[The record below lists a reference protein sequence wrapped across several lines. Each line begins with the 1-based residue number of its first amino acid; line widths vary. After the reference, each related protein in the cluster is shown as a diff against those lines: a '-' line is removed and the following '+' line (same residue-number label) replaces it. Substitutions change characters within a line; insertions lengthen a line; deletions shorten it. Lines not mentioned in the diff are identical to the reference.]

1 MNERTLR
8 IPTRMPSLKTLG
20 SDEFLWRAKADET
33 SFLTKLGPQLAQIG
47 AVPPPN
53 ADFVSLAVLAFLADR
68 TVKRPAKG
76 WERNIAIRLPVFDA
90 ATWTEL
96 APRSEFV
103 LRLLSGDDWQVTFDG
118 RPPGRRAE
126 VATRPGVDR
135 VVLLSGGADS
145 LCGAI
150 HALEAGER
158 VLLVSHWDWNG
169 HSTYQKDLAQQL
181 AARYPGM
188 VWHRQHRIGRRARQ
202 IGSRVSFGDEPTRR
216 VRSMLFIAL
225 GLAHAS
231 INPALPLWIPE
242 NGYAAI
248 NPPLAGER
256 RGALSTR
263 TTHPTVLDNLESI
276 VIDAGGSASIS
287 NPFETRTK
295 GEMFSMIRDAL
306 GATAAATLLSASH
319 SCAHV
324 RYAVGTG
331 YRPSTQC
338 GVCYGCLV
346 RRSAFLAADI
356 PDGTTY
362 LHAAIAPGDLTNLLK
377 VAAAS
382 EVRTVRYAGARGVS
396 AADVLSLGLPDRVS
410 LSDALAVAQRGLAE
424 LVTGVDTLEDLKAV
438 V

>member
-1 MNERTLR
+1 MSERTLR
-8 IPTRMPSLKTLG
+8 IPTRLPSLKKLG
-20 SDEFLWRAKADET
+20 SDEFLWRPKAEET
-33 SFLTKLGPQLAQIG
+33 SFLTNLGPQLAQIG

-68 TVKRPAKG
+68 TIKRPAKG
-76 WERNIAIRLPVFDA
+76 WERAIEIRLPVFDA
-90 ATWTEL
+90 STWTDL

-103 LRLLSGDDWQVTFDG
+103 LRLLSGDDWHVTFDS
-118 RPPGRRAE
+118 RPSGRRPDM
-126 VATRPGVDR
+126 ATRPEVDR

-150 HALEAGER
+150 HALEEGER
-158 VLLVSHWDWNG
+158 VLLISHWDWNG
-169 HSTYQKDLAQQL
+169 HSTYQKNLAQQL

-188 VWHRQHRIGRRARQ
+188 VWHRQHRIGRRALQ
-202 IGSRVSFGDEPTRR
+202 IGSRASFGDEPTRR

-231 INPALPLWIPE
+231 LDPALPLWIPE

-276 VIDAGGSASIS
+276 VLDVGGSAAIS

-295 GEMFSMIRDAL
+295 GEMFSMIRDAV
-306 GATAAATLLSASH
+306 GATAATKLLSSSH

-362 LHAAIAPGDLTNLLK
+362 LHAAISLRDLTNLLK
-377 VAAAS
+377 TAAAS
-382 EVRTVRYAGARGVS
+382 EVRTVRYAGTRGVS

-424 LVTGVDTLEDLKAV
+424 LVTGVNTLDDLKAV
-438 V
+438 E

>member
-1 MNERTLR
+1 MTERTLR
-8 IPTRMPSLKTLG
+8 IPTRLPSLKNLS
-20 SDEFLWRAKADET
+20 SDEFLWRPKAEET

-47 AVPPPN
+47 AVARPN

-76 WERNIAIRLPVFDA
+76 WERTIEIRLPVFDTA
-90 ATWTEL
+90 RWTEL
-96 APRSEFV
+96 TPKSEFV
-103 LRLLSGDDWQVTFDG
+103 LRLLSGDDWHVTFDARPSG
-118 RPPGRRAE
+118 RQAD
-126 VATRPGVDR
+126 VAKRPEVDR

-150 HALEAGER
+150 LALEEGER

-169 HSTYQKDLAQQL
+169 HSTFQKDLAQQL
-181 AARYPGM
+181 AARYPGK
-188 VWHRQHRIGRRARQ
+188 VWHRQHRIGRRALQ
-202 IGSRVSFGDEPTRR
+202 IGSHASFGDEPTRR

-276 VIDAGGSASIS
+276 VLDAGGSAAIS
-287 NPFETRTK
+287 NPFEARTK
-295 GEMFSMIRDAL
+295 GEMFSMIRDAV
-306 GATAAATLLSASH
+306 GATAATKLLSASH

-331 YRPSTQC
+331 FRPSTQC

-377 VAAAS
+377 VAATS

-410 LSDALAVAQRGLAE
+410 LSEALAVAQRGLAE
-424 LVTGVDTLEDLKAV
+424 LVTGVDTLGDLKAV
-438 V
+438 Q